1 MSGLHPDARIERGIR
16 QRVLAS
22 YRRAFPEPPERI
34 VIGFSGGNDS
44 TALALILIGLGPLI
58 ESGIELLHV
67 DHRMRPG
74 SGDDATAALQLANEF
89 GSSASVITAV
99 EPPEVSHPG
108 VGPEE
113 AARRVRFA
121 SLAKFAGSGGVVTL
135 AHHARDQSETVLLH
149 LLRGTGAEGIGG
161 IAELETMRVPWWNAS
176 ADASTLRVW
185 RPLLRES
192 KSDLAA
198 IVASRGLLPIE
209 DETNLDP
216 AYRRNLIRHR
226 LLPVLREIEP
236 SVDERLGTLA
246 EIARDENAWIESIT
260 ASMLAPFEGEP
271 GLRVDLVSQSPV
283 GLSRRIVRHWC
294 RSFFNHELTFDRVE
308 AIRELCGNP
317 NGAARIEIG
326 DNLFAWRD
334 RTYLHIG
341 SDAPAQSGPQGAN

>member
-44 TALALILIGLGPLI
+44 TALALLLIGLGPLI

-74 SGDDATAALQLANEF
+74 SGDDATATLQLANELH
-89 GSSASVITAV
+89 SPASIITAV
-99 EPPEVSHPG
+99 EPPEVTHRASDR
-108 VGPEE
+108 ET
-113 AARRVRFA
+113 ARRVRFA
-121 SLAKFAGSGGVVTL
+121 SLANSLEAGEWWRSPITPATSPKPCSCICYEDRRRGHRRHRGAGNNECAVVERFRGCIDITGL
-135 AHHARDQSETVLLH
+135 APAPSRVQKRSRCDRCVAR
-149 LLRGTGAEGIGG
+149 A
-161 IAELETMRVPWWNAS
+161 AS
-176 ADASTLRVW
+176 
-185 RPLLRES
+185 
-192 KSDLAA
+192 
-198 IVASRGLLPIE
+198 IE

-294 RSFFNHELTFDRVE
+294 RSRFNHELTFERVE
-308 AIRELCGNP
+308 AVRELCGNP

-326 DNLFAWRD
+326 DNLYAWRD
-334 RTYLHIG
+334 RTFLYV
-341 SDAPAQSGPQGAN
+341 GANPHAESDSAGAI